1 MASIY
6 RGFTSVITKYLEYF
20 LARYRY
26 SINNSNKLINIS
38 INELMNTGLSGIFQA
53 VAYEVLTIAL

>member
-6 RGFTSVITKYLEYF
+6 REFTSVITKYLEYF

-38 INELMNTGLSGIFQA
+38 INE
-53 VAYEVLTIAL
+53 